1 MANITMATGKVKYG
15 CGKPKDFG
23 HGDRVNSVV
32 TLDNGEEV
40 KLWGKPDDQALVS
53 LRKGQAVNLIYDGKN
68 YKLIDSQPVSTSR
81 PATTSQTAPAKP
93 APVETITTAK
103 QELSI
108 EQKRAIAE
116 YIEGRADLLKYCW
129 TTAKVKLGDVT
140 TDEESLRCAASTL
153 FIAAQRK
160 FNL

>member
-32 TLDNGEEV
+32 TLDNGEDV

-53 LRKGQAVNLIYDGKN
+53 LRKGQSVNLIYDGKN
-68 YKLIDSQPVSTSR
+68 YKLVNSQPASLT
-81 PATTSQTAPAKP
+81 ATTAQTAPPQA
-93 APVETITTAK
+93 APVTNS
-103 QELSI
+103 ELSK
-108 EQKRAIAE
+108 EQKQAIAE

-129 TTAKVKLGDVT
+129 TTAKTKLGDIT
-140 TDEESLRCAASTL
+140 TDEASLRCAASTL
-153 FIAAQRK
+153 FIAAQKK
-160 FNL
+160 FDL

>member
-1 MANITMATGKVKYG
+1 MTNITMATGKVKYG

-32 TLDNGEEV
+32 ILDNGEEV
-40 KLWGKPDDQALVS
+40 KLWGKPDDQSLVS

-68 YKLIDSQPVSTSR
+68 YKLVNSQPV
-81 PATTSQTAPAKP
+81 ATSQPVNTSQP
-93 APVETITTAK
+93 APVVNS
-103 QELSI
+103 ELSK
-108 EQKRAIAE
+108 EQKHAIAE

-129 TTAKVKLGDVT
+129 TTAKLKLGDIT

-153 FIAAQRK
+153 FIAAQKK

>member
-23 HGDRVNSVV
+23 HGDRINAVV

-40 KLWGKPDDQALVS
+40 KLWGKPDDQDLLS

-68 YKLIDSQPVSTSR
+68 YKLVNSQPVASSQTV
-81 PATTSQTAPAKP
+81 PTSQIAPAP
-93 APVETITTAK
+93 IASSN
-103 QELSI
+103 LST
-108 EQKRAIAE
+108 EQKKAIAE

-129 TTAKVKLGDVT
+129 TTAKLKLGDVT
-140 TDEESLRCAASTL
+140 TDEESLRSAASTL
-153 FIAAQRK
+153 FIAAQKK

>member
-23 HGDRVNSVV
+23 HGDRINAVV

-53 LRKGQAVNLIYDGKN
+53 LRKGQSVNLIYDGKN
-68 YKLIDSQPVSTSR
+68 YKLVNSQPAATSQ
-81 PATTSQTAPAKP
+81 PANTSQTSLVANS
-93 APVETITTAK
+93 
-103 QELSI
+103 ELSK
-108 EQKRAIAE
+108 EQKHAIAE

-129 TTAKVKLGDVT
+129 TTAKLKLGDVT

-153 FIAAQRK
+153 FIAAQKK

>member
-1 MANITMATGKVKYG
+1 MANITMATGKVKYP

-32 TLDNGEEV
+32 TLDNGEDA

-53 LRKGQAVNLIYDGKN
+53 LRKGQTVNLIYDGKN
-68 YKLIDSQPVSTSR
+68 YKLVNSQPVNTSQ
-81 PATTSQTAPAKP
+81 PATTSQTP
-93 APVETITTAK
+93 APVAK
-103 QELSI
+103 SELSK
-108 EQKRAIAE
+108 EQKQAIVG
-116 YIEGRADLLKYCW
+116 YIEGRADLLKFCW
-129 TTAKVKLGDVT
+129 TTAKTKLADVT

-153 FIAAQRK
+153 FIAAQKK

>member
-1 MANITMATGKVKYG
+1 MANITMATGKVKYS

-23 HGDRVNSVV
+23 HGDRINAVV

-40 KLWGKPDDQALVS
+40 KLWGKPDDQSLLS
-53 LRKGQAVNLIYDGKN
+53 LRKGQTVNLIYDGKN
-68 YKLIDSQPVSTSR
+68 YKLVNSQPASTSQ
-81 PATTSQTAPAKP
+81 PAINSQTP
-93 APVETITTAK
+93 APVASS
-103 QELSI
+103 ELSK
-108 EQKRAIAE
+108 EQKRMIAE

-129 TTAKVKLGDVT
+129 TTAKVKLGDIT

-153 FIAAQRK
+153 FIAAQKK

>member
-40 KLWGKPDDQALVS
+40 KLWGKPDDQSLVS
-53 LRKGQAVNLIYDGKN
+53 LRKGQAVSLIYDGKN
-68 YKLIDSQPVSTSR
+68 YKLVNSQPAPQT
-81 PATTSQTAPAKP
+81 ATTAQTAPPQA
-93 APVETITTAK
+93 APVTNS
-103 QELSI
+103 ELSK

-153 FIAAQRK
+153 FIAAQKK
-160 FNL
+160 FDL